1 MVDNWLTNQKEAEWM
16 ACRAR
21 VEVDVG
27 MDEGLDAEMKEALDA
42 IDLDRQDVGMDEGL
56 DAEMKEA
63 LDAIDLDRQDEMD
76 WIKQQLKLLERFQD
90 KTAYYMYPMVWDGG
104 VIVLDEP
111 LLSFGIKEAL
121 HQFEEDFDYE
131 ESLVQV

>member
-1 MVDNWLTNQKEAEWM
+1 MEFLCLDKEKRAMVDNWLTNQKEAEWM

-27 MDEGLDAEMKEALDA
+27 MDEALD
-42 IDLDRQDVGMDEGL
+42 V
-56 DAEMKEA
+56 EMKEA

>member
-27 MDEGLDAEMKEALDA
+27 MDEALD
-42 IDLDRQDVGMDEGL
+42 V
-56 DAEMKEA
+56 EMKEA

>member
-1 MVDNWLTNQKEAEWM
+1 VLCVMEFLCLDKEKRAMVDNWLTNQKEAEWM

-27 MDEGLDAEMKEALDA
+27 MDEALD
-42 IDLDRQDVGMDEGL
+42 V
-56 DAEMKEA
+56 EMKEA